1 MNDAAA
7 PSLDLA
13 LPPLPVETV
22 DAPRAVKR
30 AWGDR
35 LTWLLLAAL
44 AYVPLLASKPGMVAA
59 DTKQYLYL
67 DPGRLIQGAAS
78 MWDPSVGMGTV
89 THQNI
94 GYLFPMGPF
103 YWVFHQL
110 GVPTW
115 IAQRLWMGSI
125 LFAAGLGVYFLG
137 RLLGLRGAGLTVA
150 ALAYMLSP
158 YIIDYISRISAILL
172 PWAGLGWMIGL
183 VVLALRRGGWRYPA
197 LFALVVAVVGGVN
210 ATSLLYAGLAPV
222 LVIPYMVW
230 VTRETTW
237 RRAGRATACIG
248 VLTVAV
254 SLWWAAGLWAQG
266 SYGLN
271 VLKYTETV
279 PTVAS
284 TSLASE
290 VVRGL
295 GYWYFYGQDKIQAW
309 TLAST
314 GYTQWL
320 WLIALSFALPLL
332 AVVFG
337 SLVRWRYRAYFVGL
351 VLLGLILAVGT
362 YPYAHPSPLGSVLKA
377 ASVGSTV
384 GLAMRSSN
392 RAVPLIALGLAML
405 LGSGLAALTARW
417 PWQGLAVTG
426 LCGAMVLANL
436 PPLWTGDLIAANL
449 VRPEKLPSY
458 WYQATSY
465 LNRQSH
471 ATRVL
476 ELPGEDFAA
485 YRWGVTED
493 PVAIG
498 LMSRATVIR
507 QVVPYGEAGSVN
519 LLNAFDETLPGG
531 VFERSTLGPIARLM
545 SSGEVLLESDQQYE
559 RFNTPR
565 PRPMWALLNPPPPG
579 LSAPVG
585 FGTPSPTQPIKY
597 PLIDETA
604 LAQTPGAYPPPL
616 ATFKVVNARP
626 IVRSETSQEPLLVA
640 GDGAGLVDA
649 AAAGLLAHDPTILY
663 AASLTDPAQFA
674 QAMANGADLV
684 LTDTNQ
690 RQGLRWGS
698 LRENTGYVEQAGE
711 KPLVPDPSNAALDV
725 FPGSSDAT
733 KTVAELN
740 GVASVQ
746 ASAYGNPITYT
757 PEDRPSNALDS
768 NPHTAWTVG
777 AFSSAIGEHLNIG
790 LDHPVTT
797 DHINLLQPQNGPR
810 NRHITKATVL
820 FDGRNPMPITL
831 GASSLSGFGQVVNF
845 SSRSFSHLEIVINDT
860 SAGHRNSYDG
870 FSGVGF
876 AEVGIPGVNLHE
888 VLRLP
893 TDLLSQAGAS
903 SISHRLTILMTRLRA
918 PSVPPRSDPELDIA
932 RTFSLPTARTFAV
945 GGTARI
951 SARDSDALIN
961 QLLGFGISDTNGVGA
976 NPGGTSSR
984 LSGAGSA
991 QAVVVGADSS
1001 SRLPGDLR
1009 ASADATVDS
1018 NPNTAWVPGL
1028 GPQAGNWLK
1037 YDLSRTVSFNHL
1049 NLAVLADGQHSVPTR
1064 ITISTESGSAT
1075 VDVPAVTDAKTPG
1088 TVAAAPVN
1096 FPTLTGRHIKVTID
1110 GVRPVTT
1117 LDYYSDRRITLPV
1130 GVAEIGLPG
1139 VATRALPASIP
1150 ALCRSDL
1157 LSIDGSP
1164 IDISVSGS
1172 STQALDN
1179 GSLGGGG
1186 LAITGCGN
1194 SAHGI
1199 TLSAGSHVLRTSLR
1213 LPSGIQV
1220 DRIALSSKRGGG
1232 ALSTRPN
1239 GQVPTNP
1246 VAAAPAV
1253 TVTHQDS
1260 THVTA
1265 HVAGNGQ
1272 GFWMVLGQSQNRGWQ
1287 ASLSGRSL
1295 GPSQLIDGYANGWYV
1310 PPGTINGPATIQ
1322 IRWAPQRVIWAAL
1335 VASAAALVL
1344 SVILAFLP
1352 ERVEG
1357 GAFEVA
1363 TVGDDEGAGPDTK
1376 GRYLHRRRRWAGRAS
1391 EPRTPVLE
1399 SWWHRTG
1406 SDPAWPAS
1414 LGLALGAGLV
1424 AGLITAPAGGL
1435 LVAVAVFLALVV
1447 RRARF
1452 LLSAASVSLLAAAGV
1467 YMVVSQ
1473 ASHDFVPAIEWPGNF
1488 GLASSLVWLSIC
1500 FLAAEALV
1508 VLVRRIDLPMPID
1521 EPARRDHPAP
1531 VDESGQ
1537 ADE

>member
-1 MNDAAA
+1 MTDAAA

-22 DAPRAVKR
+22 DAPTEMKR
-30 AWGDR
+30 ARGDR

-44 AYVPLLASKPGMVAA
+44 AYVPLLLSKPHMVAA

-67 DPGRLIQGAAS
+67 DPGRLIRSAAS

-137 RLLGLRGAGLTVA
+137 RLLGLRGGGLTVA

-158 YIIDYISRISAILL
+158 YTIDYISRISAILL

-222 LVIPYMVW
+222 LAIPYLVW
-230 VTRETTW
+230 VTREATW
-237 RRAGRATACIG
+237 RQAGRATASIG

-266 SYGLN
+266 SYGLD

-279 PTVAS
+279 PTVAL

-295 GYWYFYGQDKIQAW
+295 GYWYFYGQDKIQPW

-320 WLIALSFALPLL
+320 WLIAISFGLPLL

-351 VLLGLILAVGT
+351 VFLGLILAVGT

-377 ASVGSTV
+377 ASIGSTV

-392 RAVPLIALGLAML
+392 RAVPLIILGLAML
-405 LGSGLAALTARW
+405 LGSGLTALTARW
-417 PWQGLAVTG
+417 SWQGLAVTG

-465 LNRQSH
+465 LNRHSH

-498 LMSRATVIR
+498 LMSRPTVIR

-519 LLNAFDETLPGG
+519 LLNAFDETLQGG

-545 SSGEVLLESDQQYE
+545 SSGEILLESDQQYE

-565 PRPMWALLNPPPPG
+565 PRPVWALLNPPPPG

-585 FGTPSPTQPIKY
+585 FGTPSPTRPIKY
-597 PLIDETA
+597 PLIDETS
-604 LAQTPGAYPPPL
+604 LAQKPGTYPPPL
-616 ATFKVVNARP
+616 ATFKVANARP
-626 IVRSETSQEPLLVA
+626 IVRSETTREPLLVA

-649 AAAGLLAHDPTILY
+649 AAAGLLAHDPTIIY
-663 AASLTDPAQFA
+663 DASLTDPTQFA

-711 KPLVPDPSNAALDV
+711 KPLVPDPSNAALDL
-725 FPGSSDAT
+725 FPGSGDAT

-740 GVASVQ
+740 GVASIQ
-746 ASAYGNPITYT
+746 ASGYGNPITYT
-757 PEDRPSNALDS
+757 PENRPSNALDS
-768 NPHTAWTVG
+768 NPQTAWTVG
-777 AFSSAIGEHLNIG
+777 AFSSAVAEHLNIG
-790 LDHPVTT
+790 LEHSVTT
-797 DHINLLQPQNGPR
+797 DHITLLQPQNGPR

-831 GASSLSGFGQVVNF
+831 DASSLSGFGQVVHF
-845 SSRSFSHLEIVINDT
+845 SSRSFSRLEIVINDT
-860 SAGHRNSYDG
+860 SAGHRQTYDG
-870 FSGVGF
+870 FSAVGF

-893 TDLLSQAGAS
+893 TELLARAGAS
-903 SISHRLTILMTRLRA
+903 SINHRLTILMTRLRA
-918 PSVPPRSDPELDIA
+918 PSVPPRSDPELDIV
-932 RTFSLPTARTFAV
+932 RTFSLPTARAFAV

-951 SARDSDALIN
+951 SAQDSDALIN
-961 QLLGFGISDTNGVGA
+961 QILGFGTGNTNGVGMSPGRTPSRSSSA
-976 NPGGTSSR
+976 GGT
-984 LSGAGSA
+984 

-1009 ASADATVDS
+1009 SSADAAIDS

-1028 GPQAGNWLK
+1028 GPQAGNWLE
-1037 YDLSRTVSFNHL
+1037 YDLSRTISFDHL
-1049 NLAVLADGQHSVPTR
+1049 NLALVADGQHSVPTR
-1064 ITISTESGSAT
+1064 ITIRTESGSAT

-1088 TVAAAPVN
+1088 AVTAAPVN
-1096 FPTLTGRHIKVTID
+1096 FPTLTGKHIKITID

-1117 LDYYSDRRITLPV
+1117 LDYYSDRQVTLPV

-1139 VATRALPASIP
+1139 VATGGLPASVP
-1150 ALCRSDL
+1150 PLCRSDL

-1172 STQALDN
+1172 STQALDY

-1199 TLSAGSHVLRTSLR
+1199 TLSAGSHVVRTSLR

-1220 DRIALSSKRGGG
+1220 DRVALSSKRGGG
-1232 ALSTRPN
+1232 ALPTLPD

-1246 VAAAPAV
+1246 VTAAPVV

-1295 GPSQLIDGYANGWYV
+1295 GPSRLIDGYANGWYV

-1322 IRWAPQRVIWAAL
+1322 ISWTPQRVIWAAL

-1344 SVILAFLP
+1344 CMVLAFLP
-1352 ERVEG
+1352 ERVG
-1357 GAFEVA
+1357 DGAFEA
-1363 TVGDDEGAGPDTK
+1363 TTVGDGENDGPATQ
-1376 GRYLHRRRRWAGRAS
+1376 GRHLHRRRRWVGWAMESRF
-1391 EPRTPVLE
+1391 PVLV
-1399 SWWHRTG
+1399 SWWYPSRAG
-1406 SDPAWPAS
+1406 PAWPIS
-1414 LGLALGAGLV
+1414 LGLALGAGFV
-1424 AGLITAPAGGL
+1424 AGLVTAPAGGL
-1435 LVAVAVFLALVV
+1435 VVAAVVVVTLLV

-1452 LLSAASVSLLAAAGV
+1452 LLSAASVSLLASAGV
-1467 YMVVSQ
+1467 YMVVAQ
-1473 ASHDFVPAIEWPGNF
+1473 ASHAYLPAIEWPGNF
-1488 GLASSLVWLSIC
+1488 GPASSLVWLSIC

-1508 VLVRRIDLPMPID
+1508 ALVNPIEASVPSD
-1521 EPARRDHPAP
+1521 GTTGRDRPDP
-1531 VDESGQ
+1531 VDESVQ